1 MKRYPTEL
9 GPRHLGKI
17 LGISPTAARRYLRL
31 LWQTHQ
37 LPPARA
43 IGVLQFSQLAQVPMQ
58 TIYQRLNAI

>member
-1 MKRYPTEL
+1 
-9 GPRHLGKI
+9 
-17 LGISPTAARRYLRL
+17 LRL